1 MYAPGYNVENIKTL
15 QVDMP
20 DVFQLVSTTEEGIDT
35 GVIMFT
41 DVESPVDGTANAEGN
56 QDIIFNDVYVNGGLL
71 VDNTMVL
78 NRTDDIPVSINL
90 EDVVGWYDED

>member
-1 MYAPGYNVENIKTL
+1 
-15 QVDMP
+15 MP

-90 EDVVGWYDED
+90 EDVVGWYDEN